1 MRTRPLVLYV
11 TLVAFGIAAGFFAAS
26 RVMAGGNGP
35 GSAADPLVSQSYVDE
50 QVATYVA
57 SLQQR
62 VSDLTAQ
69 EAQLEQALAEVQKQ
83 QGITPIQPAQTSTPS
98 QPAQTSTPSQP
109 AQTSTPSQPAQTS
122 TPSQPVQATVSDQL
136 YIKTDNSYVNLR
148 QGPGTSYPLLG
159 TATRGNPDSEPMTV
173 LAESGG
179 WYQVRLPDAR
189 TGWVAGWLVE
199 ERS

>member
-11 TLVAFGIAAGFFAAS
+11 ILVAFGVAAGFFVAS

-35 GSAADPLVSQSYVDE
+35 GSVADPLVSRSYVDE
-50 QVATYVA
+50 QVATYVTG
-57 SLQQR
+57 LQQR
-62 VSDLTAQ
+62 VSDMTAR

-83 QGITPIQPAQTSTPS
+83 QGIAPIQPAQTTS
-98 QPAQTSTPSQP
+98 PA
-109 AQTSTPSQPAQTS
+109 
-122 TPSQPVQATVSDQL
+122 QPVQATVSKQL

-148 QGPGTSYPLLG
+148 QGPGTSYPLVG
-159 TATRGNPDSEPMTV
+159 TATRGKPDSEPMTV

-179 WYQVRLPDAR
+179 WYQVRLPDAL

>member
-1 MRTRPLVLYV
+1 MRTRPLVLYL

-69 EAQLEQALAEVQKQ
+69 EAQLEQALAKVQKQ
-83 QGITPIQPAQTSTPS
+83 QGITPI

>member
-1 MRTRPLVLYV
+1 MRTRPLVLYL

-62 VSDLTAQ
+62 VSNLTAQ

-83 QGITPIQPAQTSTPS
+83 QGITPI
-98 QPAQTSTPSQP
+98 
-109 AQTSTPSQPAQTS
+109 QPAQTS

>member
-11 TLVAFGIAAGFFAAS
+11 TLVAFGVAAGFFAAS

-69 EAQLEQALAEVQKQ
+69 EAQLEQALAKVQKQ
-83 QGITPIQPAQTSTPS
+83 QGITPI
-98 QPAQTSTPSQP
+98 
-109 AQTSTPSQPAQTS
+109 QPAQTS

>member
-1 MRTRPLVLYV
+1 MRARPLVLYV
-11 TLVAFGIAAGFFAAS
+11 TLVAFGVAAGFFAAS

-62 VSDLTAQ
+62 VSALTAR

-83 QGITPIQPAQTSTPS
+83 QGITPIQPA
-98 QPAQTSTPSQP
+98 PA
-109 AQTSTPSQPAQTS
+109 S
-122 TPSQPVQATVSDQL
+122 TPSQPVQATVSGQL
-136 YIKTDNSYVNLR
+136 YIKTGNSYVNLR

-159 TATRGNPDSEPMTV
+159 TATKGNPDSEPMTV

-199 ERS
+199 QRS

>member
-11 TLVAFGIAAGFFAAS
+11 TLVAFGVAAGFFAAS

-69 EAQLEQALAEVQKQ
+69 EAQLEQALAKVQKQ
-83 QGITPIQPAQTSTPS
+83 QGITPI

>member
-1 MRTRPLVLYV
+1 MRARPLVLYLS
-11 TLVAFGIAAGFFAAS
+11 LVAFGVAAGFFVAS

-35 GSAADPLVSQSYVDE
+35 GSAADPLVARSYVDE
-50 QVATYVA
+50 QVATYIA
-57 SLQQR
+57 GLQQR
-62 VSDLTAQ
+62 VSDLTAR

-83 QGITPIQPAQTSTPS
+83 QGITPIQPAQAAAPK
-98 QPAQTSTPSQP
+98 
-109 AQTSTPSQPAQTS
+109 
-122 TPSQPVQATVSDQL
+122 QL
-136 YIKTDNSYVNLR
+136 YIKTGNSYVNLR
-148 QGPGTSYPLLG
+148 QGPGTSYPLVG

-179 WYQVRLPDAR
+179 WYQVRLPDSR

>member
-1 MRTRPLVLYV
+1 MRTRPLVLYL

-62 VSDLTAQ
+62 VSNLTAQ

-83 QGITPIQPAQTSTPS
+83 QGITPIH
-98 QPAQTSTPSQP
+98 P

>member
-11 TLVAFGIAAGFFAAS
+11 TLVAFGVAAGFFAAS

-62 VSDLTAQ
+62 VSDLTTQ
-69 EAQLEQALAEVQKQ
+69 EAQLEQALAKVQKQ
-83 QGITPIQPAQTSTPS
+83 QGITPI

>member
-1 MRTRPLVLYV
+1 MRTRPLVLYL

-62 VSDLTAQ
+62 VSNLTAQ

-83 QGITPIQPAQTSTPS
+83 QGITPI

>member
-1 MRTRPLVLYV
+1 M
-11 TLVAFGIAAGFFAAS
+11 
-26 RVMAGGNGP
+26 
-35 GSAADPLVSQSYVDE
+35 
-50 QVATYVA
+50 ATYVA

-62 VSDLTAQ
+62 VSDLTAR
-69 EAQLEQALAEVQKQ
+69 EAQLEQDLAEVQKQ
-83 QGITPIQPAQTSTPS
+83 QGITPIQPA
-98 QPAQTSTPSQP
+98 PASAPP
-109 AQTSTPSQPAQTS
+109 PPGNRLRAA
-122 TPSQPVQATVSDQL
+122 L
-136 YIKTDNSYVNLR
+136 YQDRNSYVNLR

-199 ERS
+199 EQGAPDYSSPITSLASW

>member
-11 TLVAFGIAAGFFAAS
+11 TLVAFGVAAGFFVAS

-35 GSAADPLVSQSYVDE
+35 GSVADPLVSRSYVDE
-50 QVATYVA
+50 QVATYVTG
-57 SLQQR
+57 LQQR
-62 VSDLTAQ
+62 VSDMTAR

-83 QGITPIQPAQTSTPS
+83 QGITPIQPAQTTSPA
-98 QPAQTSTPSQP
+98 QPAQTTSP
-109 AQTSTPSQPAQTS
+109 A
-122 TPSQPVQATVSDQL
+122 QPVQATVSKQL

-148 QGPGTSYPLLG
+148 QGPGTSYPLVG
-159 TATRGNPDSEPMTV
+159 TATRGKPDSEPMTV

-179 WYQVRLPDAR
+179 WYQVRLPDAL

>member
-11 TLVAFGIAAGFFAAS
+11 TLVAFGVAAGFFVAS

-35 GSAADPLVSQSYVDE
+35 GSVADPLVSRSYVDE
-50 QVATYVA
+50 QVATYVTG
-57 SLQQR
+57 LQQR
-62 VSDLTAQ
+62 VSDLTAR

-83 QGITPIQPAQTSTPS
+83 QGITPIQPAQTTS
-98 QPAQTSTPSQP
+98 PA
-109 AQTSTPSQPAQTS
+109 
-122 TPSQPVQATVSDQL
+122 QPVQATVSKQL

-148 QGPGTSYPLLG
+148 QGPGTSYPLVG
-159 TATRGNPDSEPMTV
+159 TATRGKPDSEPMTV

-179 WYQVRLPDAR
+179 WYQVRLPDAL

>member
-1 MRTRPLVLYV
+1 MRTRPLVLYLN
-11 TLVAFGIAAGFFAAS
+11 LVAFGMSEGFFAAS
-26 RVMAGGNGP
+26 RVLAGGNGP

-62 VSDLTAQ
+62 VSNLTAQ

-83 QGITPIQPAQTSTPS
+83 QGITPI
-98 QPAQTSTPSQP
+98 QP